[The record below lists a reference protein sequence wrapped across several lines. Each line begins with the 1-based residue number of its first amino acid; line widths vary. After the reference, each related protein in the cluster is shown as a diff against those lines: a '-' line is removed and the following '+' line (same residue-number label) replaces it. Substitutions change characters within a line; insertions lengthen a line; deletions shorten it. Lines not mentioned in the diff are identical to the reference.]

1 MFSRTP
7 DRYFTTIQR
16 QLEAQN
22 GIPTRHSFASQTRVE
37 HVRSTK
43 AKRKLE
49 VEGQI
54 CLVFEPRTATVLQV
68 KDSLTEFF
76 SFPSLP
82 LLVCVLSASGI
93 RALVGQPFLVQT
105 AQPAHAFPS

>member
-49 VEGQI
+49 IDGERCPVVEA
-54 CLVFEPRTATVLQV
+54 RTPTVLPV
-68 KDSLTEFF
+68 KDSVTQFF
-76 SFPSLP
+76 SFFS
-82 LLVCVLSASGI
+82 VCVLSASGI
-93 RALVGQPFLVQT
+93 RAGWAALLG
-105 AQPAHAFPS
+105 ANC